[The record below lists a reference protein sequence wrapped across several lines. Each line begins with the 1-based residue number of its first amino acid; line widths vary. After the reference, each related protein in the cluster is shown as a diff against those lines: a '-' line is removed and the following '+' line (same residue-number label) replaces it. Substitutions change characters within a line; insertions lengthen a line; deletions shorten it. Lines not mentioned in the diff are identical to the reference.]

1 MYRFFVKKDQIQE
14 DVVIIIGSDVNH
26 IKNVLRMK
34 KGETI
39 LISDGEDREYV
50 CTIDE
55 LENEQVRAKIED
67 VNGVAKELPIKVTLF
82 QALPKGDKME
92 TVIQK
97 MIELGAYEIV
107 PVSTKRC
114 IVKLDNKKAV
124 SKTKRWNSI
133 AESAAK
139 QSKRGIIPKVS
150 MPVTYKEA
158 LKMAEAMDK
167 VLIPYENA
175 ENMAHTRQVVSQI
188 KMGMTVGIFIGPEGG
203 IEEDEI
209 LKLKEIGAH
218 IVTLGNRILRTETAG
233 FTAASLIQYELGD
246 LGGII

>member
-14 DVVIIIGSDVNH
+14 DAVIIIGSDVNH

-133 AESAAK
+133 AASAAK

-158 LKMAEAMDK
+158 LKMAEAMDM

-188 KMGMTVGIFIGPEGG
+188 KTGMTVGIFIGPEGG
-203 IEEDEI
+203 FVEEEVEQAI
-209 LKLKEIGAH
+209 NTGAYD
-218 IVTLGNRILRTETAG
+218 ITLGKRILRTETAG
-233 FTAASLIQYELGD
+233 MALMSVLMFETEE
-246 LGGII
+246 

>member
-14 DVVIIIGSDVNH
+14 DAVIIIGSDVNH

-107 PVSTKRC
+107 PVFTKRC

-158 LKMAEAMDK
+158 LKMAEAMDM

-175 ENMAHTRQVVSQI
+175 ENTRQVVSQI
-188 KMGMTVGIFIGPEGG
+188 KTGMTVGIFIGPEGG
-203 IEEDEI
+203 FAEEEVEQAI
-209 LKLKEIGAH
+209 NIGAYD
-218 IVTLGNRILRTETAG
+218 ITLGKRILRTETAG
-233 FTAASLIQYELGD
+233 MALMSVLMFETEERNKNN
-246 LGGII
+246 

>member
-14 DVVIIIGSDVNH
+14 DAVIIIGSDVNH

-114 IVKLDNKKAV
+114 IVKLDNKKDV

-133 AESAAK
+133 AEIEAK

-158 LKMAEAMDK
+158 LKMAEAMDM

-188 KMGMTVGIFIGPEGG
+188 KTGMTVGIFIGPEGG
-203 IEEDEI
+203 FAEEEVEQAI
-209 LKLKEIGAH
+209 NIGAYD
-218 IVTLGNRILRTETAG
+218 ITLGKRILRTETAG
-233 FTAASLIQYELGD
+233 MALMSVLMFETEE
-246 LGGII
+246 

>member
-1 MYRFFVKKDQIQE
+1 
-14 DVVIIIGSDVNH
+14 
-26 IKNVLRMK
+26 MK

-97 MIELGAYEIV
+97 MIELGACEIV

-124 SKTKRWNSI
+124 FRPLS
-133 AESAAK
+133 
-139 QSKRGIIPKVS
+139 
-150 MPVTYKEA
+150 
-158 LKMAEAMDK
+158 D
-167 VLIPYENA
+167 
-175 ENMAHTRQVVSQI
+175 
-188 KMGMTVGIFIGPEGG
+188 
-203 IEEDEI
+203 
-209 LKLKEIGAH
+209 
-218 IVTLGNRILRTETAG
+218 
-233 FTAASLIQYELGD
+233 
-246 LGGII
+246 

>member
-14 DVVIIIGSDVNH
+14 DAVIIIGSDVNH

-158 LKMAEAMDK
+158 LKMAEAMD
-167 VLIPYENA
+167 
-175 ENMAHTRQVVSQI
+175 MI
-188 KMGMTVGIFIGPEGG
+188 KTGMTVGIFIGPEGG
-203 IEEDEI
+203 FAEEEVEQAI
-209 LKLKEIGAH
+209 NTGAYD
-218 IVTLGNRILRTETAG
+218 ITLGKRILRTETAG
-233 FTAASLIQYELGD
+233 MALMSVLMFETEE
-246 LGGII
+246 

>member
-14 DVVIIIGSDVNH
+14 DAVIIIGSDVNH

-158 LKMAEAMDK
+158 LKMAEAMDM

-175 ENMAHTRQVVSQI
+175 ENMAHTRQVISQI
-188 KMGMTVGIFIGPEGG
+188 KTDMTVGIFIGPEGG
-203 IEEDEI
+203 FAEEEVEQAI
-209 LKLKEIGAH
+209 NTGAYD
-218 IVTLGNRILRTETAG
+218 ITLGKRILRTETAG
-233 FTAASLIQYELGD
+233 MALMSVLMFETEE
-246 LGGII
+246 

>member
-14 DVVIIIGSDVNH
+14 DAVIIIGSDVNH

-97 MIELGAYEIV
+97 MVELGAYEIV
-107 PVSTKRC
+107 PVATKRC
-114 IVKLDNKKAV
+114 VVKLDAKKAEA
-124 SKTKRWNSI
+124 KTKRWNLI

-139 QSKRGIIPKVS
+139 QSKRGIIPKVLQ
-150 MPVTYKEA
+150 PVSFSRA
-158 LKMAEAMDK
+158 LEMANNMDMI
-167 VLIPYENA
+167 LIPYEEA
-175 ENMAHTRQVVSQI
+175 ENMDITRDIVSKI
-188 KMGMTVGIFIGPEGG
+188 KKGMSVGIFIGPEGG
-203 IEEDEI
+203 FAPEEVLEAA
-209 LKLKEIGAH
+209 EYGAKQ
-218 IVTLGNRILRTETAG
+218 ITLGKRILRTETAG
-233 FTAASLIQYELGD
+233 MTIMSVIMYLTEE
-246 LGGII
+246 